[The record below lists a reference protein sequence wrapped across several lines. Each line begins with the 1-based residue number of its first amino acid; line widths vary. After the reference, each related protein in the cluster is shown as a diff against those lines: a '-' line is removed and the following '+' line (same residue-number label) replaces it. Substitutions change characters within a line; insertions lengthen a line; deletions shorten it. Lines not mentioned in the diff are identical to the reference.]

1 MCPQKQCLS
10 GKEDGLSG
18 RTNQRLPPG
27 GSSRR
32 SRVRESALRYNQYK
46 SKVARA
52 PSVTLRVPPSSRRKA
67 MFPPDSTSKRCN
79 TLYLACKTC
88 KKGQRNFTFSVLFA
102 VGANCVRPRA
112 FTERPYEDD
121 FLSVG
126 KTCFME
132 GTPCRPFAGGD
143 HRASA
148 VGESEPTPHPP
159 RCFGWAGQARHQA
172 ALRGLQ
178 PLQSSVFLLACS
190 LHRASRPLIS
200 TQQKR
205 TAFAV
210 LLAGGDRSA
219 SAKGV

>member
-1 MCPQKQCLS
+1 MIILYSFNPAPPGAGLPFLYLQKQCLS
-10 GKEDGLSG
+10 GKVDGLSE
-18 RTNQRLPPG
+18 RTDQRLPPG

-67 MFPPDSTSKRCN
+67 MLPPDSTLIRCN

-88 KKGQRNFTFSVLFA
+88 KKGQRISHSLSFS

-126 KTCFME
+126 ITCFME
-132 GTPCRPFAGGD
+132 GTPL
-143 HRASA
+143 S
-148 VGESEPTPHPP
+148 PH
-159 RCFGWAGQARHQA
+159 
-172 ALRGLQ
+172 
-178 PLQSSVFLLACS
+178 FLLF
-190 LHRASRPLIS
+190 L
-200 TQQKR
+200 
-205 TAFAV
+205 
-210 LLAGGDRSA
+210 
-219 SAKGV
+219 GVEIFPIRKDIVKS